1 MSDIIVKF
9 KPSGQK
15 EIVTAIKAIQAAEK
29 NLTVSGKR
37 HNVVVANMTASLKA
51 QNKSWRD
58 LGVSYNVVGK
68 AAKGN
73 RVAMQQLTLA
83 MKGAKKS
90 SHGLLTSN
98 RLLDNSFATMR
109 SHMLLFSFAMSLGVR
124 QIIDFTKQAAKVQG
138 MERAFNT
145 LSGGAA
151 NASSAINKLKD
162 ATDGTVSN
170 FDLLQQANNAM
181 ILGVT
186 NNANVMADMFDMAQR
201 LGDALGKDVGHS
213 IESLVTGMGRQ
224 SRLMLDNIGIIV
236 KSNDAY
242 KKYAQ
247 EVGKTADTLTDYEK
261 KQAFMEAALDAAR
274 EKIKTLPP
282 EVENANKT
290 FQQLSASMSNFQNE
304 IGTAFTPLIQSI
316 AKSMI
321 DIADSFDAERIKAF
335 AAAMTGVLTAAM
347 IAYRKVLID
356 IIKKQTMLGWGALA
370 TAAGILASELIVLT
384 GIFKDQE
391 DSLDGVSG
399 ATETYIKNLGDMKL
413 GELHAQLSLANS
425 SVGEL
430 DSSTSNLTES
440 NNELFNSMSDIND
453 GYDFISKEQYD
464 ALTGMIIYSDK
475 SDELINIQ
483 SNLGNEID
491 NTATQFDKYGNIV
504 EFSSETLQAF
514 SESVEHD
521 TEMATANAAAIQERI
536 RVIEGGFATYNA
548 FLAAEDAIA
557 NMYNK
562 TTEANE
568 KNIEANILMIESLIA
583 LEGQQEQYTA
593 VLKKLQLQKAAIQNA
608 ETQATLQSYSRIAQG
623 TATIAEHYKASAKE
637 VAFIQA
643 AGSVVDAFG
652 AAASARFNAQKAGLP
667 PPLPA
672 LAYGVELAAGL
683 INAKKT
689 YDAATKIGSGDSSVG
704 GGGISDTTDPV
715 VGQFAEGGYVGGRPH
730 SQGGTLIE
738 AERGEFVMSK
748 NAVDSIGLETLNQM
762 NQSGGGGSVNVN
774 VSGNVLTQDFVEG
787 ELAESIKEAVR
798 RGSDF
803 GLN

>member
-124 QIIDFTKQAAKVQG
+124 QIITFTKEAAKVQG

-186 NNANVMADMFDMAQR
+186 NNADVMADMFDMAQR

-261 KQAFMEAALDAAR
+261 KQAFMAATLDAAR
-274 EKIKTLPP
+274 QKVKNLPP

-290 FQQLSASMSNFQNE
+290 FQRLNASMSNLQNE

-335 AAAMTGVLTAAM
+335 AAAMTGVLIVAM

-356 IIKKQTMLGWGALA
+356 VIKKQTMLGWGALA

-384 GIFKDQE
+384 GIFEDQE
-391 DSLDGVSG
+391 SSLDGVAGS
-399 ATETYIKNLGDMKL
+399 TQTYIKNLGDMKL
-413 GELHAQLSLANS
+413 GELHAQLSLVNS
-425 SVGEL
+425 SVGEV
-430 DSSTSNLTES
+430 DSSTSNLSES
-440 NNELFNSMSDIND
+440 NIDLNKTTMDLSGKYEFMS
-453 GYDFISKEQYD
+453 KATYD
-464 ALTGMIIYSDK
+464 AINAQMGFTEK
-475 SDELINIQ
+475 SDDLVEAQ
-483 SNLGNEID
+483 SNLLNSTESTAFVTDQYGKTTELTSEVLAAYD
-491 NTATQFDKYGNIV
+491 KQTKHNTV
-504 EFSSETLQAF
+504 
-514 SESVEHD
+514 
-521 TEMATANAAAIQERI
+521 MANANAAAIEERI
-536 RVIEGGFATYNA
+536 RIIEGGFATYNA
-548 FLAAEDAIA
+548 FLAAEDATA
-557 NMYNK
+557 DMYNK

-568 KNIEANILMIESLIA
+568 KNIDANIVMIESLIA
-583 LEGQQEQYTA
+583 LEGQQEHYTA
-593 VLKKLQLQKAAIQNA
+593 VLKKLQIQKAAIQNA
-608 ETQATLQSYSRIAQG
+608 ETQATLQSYSRMIQG
-623 TATIAEHYKASAKE
+623 TATIAEHFKASAKE

-652 AAASARFNAQKAGLP
+652 AASSARFNAQKAGLP

-672 LAYGVELAAGL
+672 IAYGIELAAGL

-689 YDAATKIGSGDSSVG
+689 YDAATKVDSGGSSVSTG
-704 GGGISDTTDPV
+704 GGVSGAGGPV
-715 VGQFAEGGYVGGRPH
+715 GTFAEGGYVGGRPH

-803 GLN
+803 GLS